1 MREMEG
7 PQAVWAAAG
16 NLFKRG
22 VKKMKRNSKR
32 FLSLC
37 LSVPLAFSLV
47 AVPVNANPQ
56 QNTDD
61 SAAAVEESTIQDTQ
75 NSTTESG
82 NATVEEPE
90 SQETGTE
97 AEQPSQENP
106 AENPEE
112 NSAENLEEDPAE
124 NPEENPAENPEENPA
139 ESIVINIQDALTT
152 FTINAADIEAPEI
165 NVNEMQLSEEELE
178 QVDETDPEI
187 AVIKEE
193 LEDVKVLNADGES
206 VPLTEEQIQEVLG
219 MFNKYQQQ
227 WQANANILGVQSPFY
242 LMFNDNGED

>member
-56 QNTDD
+56 QNTYD

-106 AENPEE
+106 AENPEAVPG
-112 NSAENLEEDPAE
+112 SGH
-124 NPEENPAENPEENPA
+124 PERKTAHPE
-139 ESIVINIQDALTT
+139 
-152 FTINAADIEAPEI
+152 
-165 NVNEMQLSEEELE
+165 
-178 QVDETDPEI
+178 
-187 AVIKEE
+187 
-193 LEDVKVLNADGES
+193 
-206 VPLTEEQIQEVLG
+206 TEHPVRQ
-219 MFNKYQQQ
+219 
-227 WQANANILGVQSPFY
+227 
-242 LMFNDNGED
+242 